1 MSMKH
6 IVVILCLLTVQ
17 VAVQAQQQDVII
29 ASFEQGD
36 VEKLSQY
43 FDENIDLTVLQNE
56 GIYSKAQSKV
66 ILKNFFSSNSPAK
79 FTSQHQGGS
88 ENSRYVIGNLSSNGK
103 SYRVYFLFKKSNE
116 KTIIQKIRI
125 EHDK

>member
-1 MSMKH
+1 MSMKQVLTLACFLAFQ
-6 IVVILCLLTVQ
+6 ITLYAQNYESILT
-17 VAVQAQQQDVII
+17 
-29 ASFEQGD
+29 SFEQGD
-36 VEKLSQY
+36 VDKLSTY

-66 ILKNFFSSNSPAK
+66 ILKNFFAANTPAK
-79 FTSQHQGGS
+79 FTMQHQGGGEQS
-88 ENSRYVIGNLSSNGK
+88 KYIIGKLVSNDK

-116 KTIIQKIRI
+116 TRVIQKIRI

>member
-1 MSMKH
+1 MKQ
-6 IVVILCLLTVQ
+6 IILLVCFITVQ
-17 VAVQAQQQDVII
+17 VTVHAQQHELII
-29 ASFEQGD
+29 TAFEQGD

-66 ILKNFFSSNSPAK
+66 ILKNFFATNSPAK

-88 ENSRYVIGNLSSNGK
+88 DNSKYIIGTLVSHDK
-103 SYRVYFLFKKSNE
+103 SYRVYFLFKKTNE
-116 KTIIQKIRI
+116 KIIIQKIRI
-125 EHDK
+125 EYDK

>member
-1 MSMKH
+1 MKH

-56 GIYSKAQSKV
+56 GIYSKAQS
-66 ILKNFFSSNSPAK
+66 
-79 FTSQHQGGS
+79 
-88 ENSRYVIGNLSSNGK
+88 
-103 SYRVYFLFKKSNE
+103 
-116 KTIIQKIRI
+116 
-125 EHDK
+125 